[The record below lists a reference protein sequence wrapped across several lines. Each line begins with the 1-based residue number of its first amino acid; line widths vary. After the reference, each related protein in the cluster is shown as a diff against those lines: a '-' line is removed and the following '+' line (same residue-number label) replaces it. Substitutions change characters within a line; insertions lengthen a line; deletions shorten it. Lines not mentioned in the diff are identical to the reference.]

1 MLDIGQNI
9 DFYCKLKGVN
19 KLDIAEYLAINESTF
34 YRRIKS
40 NNWYLSDIEK
50 LADFFGVP
58 LLDFLQQKT
67 SLSYAMEAPA
77 PYAAKSKEAQIEGLK
92 KEVAYLKKIVELMEK
107 SKRLK

>member
-1 MLDIGQNI
+1 MNLAQNI
-9 DFYCKLKGVN
+9 EFYCNLKGVKKNQIIDYLRVDQSSFYRKMKNN
-19 KLDIAEYLAINESTF
+19 KWLWPEVIKIAE
-34 YRRIKS
+34 
-40 NNWYLSDIEK
+40 
-50 LADFFGVP
+50 FFGVP